1 VLLNGVDLYRVAAAD
16 RAAACAAV
24 FQEPFLFA
32 GTLAQNVLLD
42 FDAAPTDADRERLDE
57 ALRLARATALVDGQP
72 DGLATRVGERGV
84 TLSGGE
90 QQRVALAR
98 ALVRRPRVLLLDEA
112 TSAVD
117 ATTRQEIMSGL
128 ATSLPSTT
136 TIVVTSSAATLALA
150 DSVVYLDGGRIA
162 GIGTHADLLRIDG
175 YDRLTRAYERE
186 RVAT

>member
-1 VLLNGVDLYRVAAAD
+1 AGLLPPTGGTVLLNGVDLYRVAAAD

-57 ALRLARATALVDGQP
+57 ALRLARATALVQEQP

-90 QQRVALAR
+90 RQRIALAR
-98 ALVRRPRVLLLDEA
+98 ALVRRPRLLLLDEA

-117 ATTRQEIMSGL
+117 AITRQEIMSGL

-150 DSVVYLDGGRIA
+150 
-162 GIGTHADLLRIDG
+162 
-175 YDRLTRAYERE
+175 
-186 RVAT
+186 